1 MAIEVERPEGTTE
14 ELTEQIGKLMDRA
27 GELQKEVA
35 EGNRSNSEIK
45 AELTDEIKPR
55 LNELHEAREEAKAK
69 EANEALLAEMRQIA
83 SEVRHP
89 SKASLI
95 GMGRDPN
102 ASPRA
107 DFGELIQNV
116 WTLKGAVDP
125 AAKSQALANLQAMGS
140 RYAYA
145 PAESQGGIS

>member
-1 MAIEVERPEGTTE
+1 MAEIEVERPEGTAE
-14 ELTEQIGKLMDRA
+14 ELTTKIGELMARA

-69 EANEALLAEMRQIA
+69 EANEAMLAEMRQLA

-95 GMGRDPN
+95 GMGIDPN
-102 ASPRA
+102 LNKRA

-116 WTLKGAVDP
+116 WSLRASPDP
-125 AAKSQALANLQAMGS
+125 AAKTQALNNLKAMSSG
-140 RYAYA
+140 
-145 PAESQGGIS
+145 